1 MIKTEN
7 IYQAGHKPEEHQN
20 GGEVEV
26 DHLRKMFIGG
36 LSAVTTEESLRGF
49 YKQWGDVVD
58 AIVMRDP
65 ATKRSRGFG
74 FITYSDTF
82 MVDRAQ
88 AARPHVI
95 DGKQVDSK
103 RALPKPEL
111 GKPEASTTVKK
122 IFVGGLKENH
132 DEQALTEHFSQ
143 FGNVVGV
150 KILTDKTTGR
160 KRGFAFVEFD
170 DYDAVDKAVL
180 HKNHTIKYVLV
191 DVKKSVYKQEL
202 AKKRA
207 TQAQQSGVP
216 PGAAPSNGYQ
226 QPAPYAQ
233 QPAYGYPPQMGPPAY
248 NGWGGYPQAA
258 PPAAYQQPPPAAPVA
273 GYGAY
278 AAPPQNG
285 AAPGWG
291 APAAYPAP
299 TAWPQNGYAAAPPAA
314 APVPP
319 PAAAP
324 SAAQAVNSWNGA
336 ATAPTAAAPQNF
348 GDYQQSYNGGPQ
360 KAGSLQGNRMNP
372 YSVSSAPS
380 YGSTASTGYLNMSN
394 TTVKSS
400 SVNTGYKT
408 QSYVAQTKRSY

>member
-1 MIKTEN
+1 MYQTNIKT
-7 IYQAGHKPEEHQN
+7 EEHQN
-20 GGEVEV
+20 GGEMVEA

-36 LSAVTTEESLRGF
+36 LSAITTEESLRAF
-49 YKQWGDVVD
+49 YKQWGEVVD

-74 FITYSDTF
+74 FITYSDTLG
-82 MVDRAQ
+82 VDRAQ

-132 DEQALTEHFSQ
+132 DEQCLQEHFSQ

-170 DYDAVDKAVL
+170 DYDSVDKACL
-180 HKNHTIKYVLV
+180 HKNHTVKYVLV

-207 TQAQQSGVP
+207 TQAQAGLV
-216 PGAAPSNGYQ
+216 PGAVPINGYQ
-226 QPAPYAQ
+226 QPALPYA
-233 QPAYGYPPQMGPPAY
+233 QPAYGYPPQMASAY
-248 NGWGGYPQAA
+248 NGWGAYPQAA
-258 PPAAYQQPPPAAPVA
+258 PPAAYQQPPPAPVA

-291 APAAYPAP
+291 APAAYAAPA
-299 TAWPQNGYAAAPPAA
+299 AWPQTGYAAAPPAT
-314 APVPP
+314 APVPAAT
-319 PAAAP
+319 PAP
-324 SAAQAVNSWNGA
+324 TVNSWH
-336 ATAPTAAAPQNF
+336 TAAAAVPGVTHNF

-360 KAGSLQGNRMNP
+360 KANSLQGNRMNP
-372 YSVSSAPS
+372 YSVSAAPS
-380 YGSTASTGYLNMSN
+380 YAFSVQ
-394 TTVKSS
+394 TT
-400 SVNTGYKT
+400 
-408 QSYVAQTKRSY
+408 